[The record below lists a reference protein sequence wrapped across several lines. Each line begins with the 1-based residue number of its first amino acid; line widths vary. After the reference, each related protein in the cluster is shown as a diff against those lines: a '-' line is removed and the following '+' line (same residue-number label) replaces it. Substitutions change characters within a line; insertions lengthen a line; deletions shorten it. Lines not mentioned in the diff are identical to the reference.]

1 MLYLLVKIMR
11 LNFLMDKIIHKSEKV
26 LYAILA
32 ILIIAFVAYEILDLI
47 YLFYCEVSQASI
59 LENKSIA
66 LTGVPLFFNI
76 IIALEILETF
86 KGANEDIL
94 RKVKI
99 IVLIAL
105 TAISRKIITMDNKA
119 SGISFTVWNINPNL
133 STLRG
138 ILFTK

>member
-1 MLYLLVKIMR
+1 
-11 LNFLMDKIIHKSEKV
+11 MDKIIHQVEKV

-32 ILIIAFVAYEILDLI
+32 ILIIAFVVYEILDLI
-47 YLFYCEVSQASI
+47 YLFYCEVSQASF

-86 KGANEDIL
+86 KGDNENIL

-105 TAISRKIITMDNKA
+105 TAISRKIITMDLKH
-119 SGISFTVWNINPNL
+119 SDYHLLLGIS
-133 STLRG
+133 
-138 ILFTK
+138 ILILALCTGYYLLTKHQNSND

>member
-1 MLYLLVKIMR
+1 
-11 LNFLMDKIIHKSEKV
+11 MDKIIHKSEKI

-32 ILIIAFVAYEILDLI
+32 LLIIAFVTYEILDLI
-47 YLFYCEVSQASI
+47 YLFYCEVSQFSI

-86 KGANEDIL
+86 KGANENIL

-105 TAISRKIITMDNKA
+105 TAISRKIITMDIKH
-119 SGISFTVWNINPNL
+119 SEYHLLFGIS
-133 STLRG
+133 
-138 ILFTK
+138 ILIIALCAGYYLLNKKENSDD

>member
-1 MLYLLVKIMR
+1 MSLL
-11 LNFLMDKIIHKSEKV
+11 DKIIHYSEKV

-32 ILIIAFVAYEILDLI
+32 ILILAFVAYEILDLI
-47 YLFYCEVSQASI
+47 YLFYCEVSQASF

-86 KGANEDIL
+86 KGDNENIL

-105 TAISRKIITMDNKA
+105 TAISRKIITMDIKH
-119 SGISFTVWNINPNL
+119 SEYHLLIGISILIVALCAGYYLLNKTPN
-133 STLRG
+133 
-138 ILFTK
+138 KDD

>member
-1 MLYLLVKIMR
+1 
-11 LNFLMDKIIHKSEKV
+11 MDKIIHKAEKV

-32 ILIIAFVAYEILDLI
+32 ILILVFVSYEILDLI

-86 KGANEDIL
+86 KGANENIL

-105 TAISRKIITMDNKA
+105 TAISRKIITMDIKH
-119 SGISFTVWNINPNL
+119 SEYHLLIGIS
-133 STLRG
+133 
-138 ILFTK
+138 ILIIALCAGYYLLNKNQKSND